1 MWAGWARD
9 GRFEEAL
16 RCGWVA
22 ELDEVGVL
30 IGARDRLDALEREQV
45 WGRLHAGL
53 FGNRPAQSQLDRF
66 VILERLGSGGQ
77 GRVYLAFDPKLARRV
92 AIKLVRPEADGD
104 ASAQEQ
110 LVREAQALAQLAHPH
125 IVAVHDVGTF
135 VSQDE
140 EVVFIVMEYVE
151 GPTLAQW
158 LVAEPRSTDDVLARF
173 EECGR
178 GLAHAHAHGVVH
190 RDFKPSNVV
199 VSGGGCRILDF
210 GLARAPVTPARQH
223 DRRGSSSTTAGTP
236 AYMAPEQHEGGAI
249 DARTDQ
255 YAFCVALWGAL
266 AGERPFGGATS
277 TELAQAKRAGPP
289 LGSDRRGTNR
299 ALLQVCARGLA
310 WDPAQRFAEMSA
322 LLDALARARV
332 ARRRRIGALAIA
344 ALAIAGV
351 VGWRA
356 FDARRT
362 AACAATAAPATALW
376 QDMRGRVEESLR
388 GTGAVFADDTA
399 AWVDGRLDAFVGDW
413 TAEREATCVAERIDR
428 TLDASVAAPRVGCLD
443 AQLQR
448 AEALLGVLAQ
458 ADLRVVT
465 VAVGMAGALPSPAS
479 CREESATAWF
489 AGDDADEVARVLALL
504 DRAGWLRRSGRLDEA
519 MALVDEA
526 DAVGS
531 SRLRSRAQLERAM
544 TLVASGHPHDA
555 EPVAKAAWI
564 AAEEVGNDEH
574 AIRAMTVLGET
585 VAFGRGDLQESLD
598 LGEVAA
604 ARLARAGLGPR
615 DTFAVA
621 RMRAH
626 VANMAGR
633 YAEATTYAEQA
644 VAAARAMAPD
654 HPDVAGALVDLG
666 NVQLRATDYERGL
679 ATYEEAEAIT
689 SSAFS
694 PSHPD
699 LLAIRNG
706 KAGCLRGL
714 GRLPEALA
722 VTDAALALAE
732 AIHGPAH
739 PIVDMLVANRGMLR
753 AGTGDTDGALRDLED
768 ALARKQARLGTDN
781 RELLGPL
788 VELAQ
793 VHVQRGDPQRALAQL
808 DRATQIVETHERVP
822 DPLSAKAFMLRG
834 EVAASLGRTEL
845 ACESF
850 RTALARAEELPAL
863 QTQQTVMR
871 AATGL
876 SRCG

>member
-1 MWAGWARD
+1 M
-9 GRFEEAL
+9 
-16 RCGWVA
+16 A

-45 WGRLHAGL
+45 WGRLQAGL
-53 FGNRPAQSQLDRF
+53 FGSKPAQSQLDRF

-110 LVREAQALAQLAHPH
+110 LVREAQALAQLADPN

-158 LVAEPRSTDDVLARF
+158 LVAAPRSTDDVLARF
-173 EECGR
+173 AECGR

-190 RDFKPSNVV
+190 RDFKPSNVI
-199 VSGGGCRILDF
+199 VSASGCRILDF
-210 GLARAPVTPARQH
+210 GLARAPVSPPSPRAA
-223 DRRGSSSTTAGTP
+223 SSSTTAGTP

-289 LGSDRRGTNR
+289 LPSDRRGTNR

-310 WDPAQRFAEMSA
+310 WAPAQRFADMPA
-322 LLDALARARV
+322 LLEALARARV
-332 ARRRRIGALAIA
+332 ARRRRIAAVVLAMIA
-344 ALAIAGV
+344 IVAF

-356 FDARRT
+356 FDARRR
-362 AACAATAAPATALW
+362 AACTATAASATQLWTDARAPIEHAL
-376 QDMRGRVEESLR
+376 LA
-388 GTGAVFADDTA
+388 TGAVFAADTA
-399 AWVDGRLDAFVGDW
+399 AWVDGRIDTFVREW
-413 TAEREATCVAERIDR
+413 AQERESTCVAERIDR
-428 TLDASVAAPRVGCLD
+428 AIGAEVAAARIGCLD

-448 AEALLGVLAQ
+448 VEALLGVLAQ

-465 VAVGMAGALPSPAS
+465 VAVGMAGALPSAAS
-479 CREESATAWF
+479 CREESATSWF

-519 MALVDEA
+519 TALVDEA
-526 DAVGS
+526 EAVGS
-531 SRLRSRAQLERAM
+531 SRMRSRALLERAM
-544 TLVASGHPHDA
+544 TLVAAGHPHDA

-564 AAEEVGNDEH
+564 AAEERGHDEH

-585 VAFGRGDLQESLD
+585 IAFGRGDLQESLD
-598 LGEVAA
+598 LGEAAA
-604 ARLARAGLGPR
+604 ARLVHAGLGPR

-633 YAEATTYAEQA
+633 YAEATMYAEQA

-666 NVQLRATDYERGL
+666 NVQLRANDYAHGL
-679 ATYEEAEAIT
+679 ATFAEAEAIT

-694 PSHPD
+694 ASHPD
-699 LLAIRNG
+699 LLAIKNG

-714 GRLPEALA
+714 GRLSEALA

-753 AGTGDTDGALRDLED
+753 AGTGDTTGALHDLED
-768 ALARKQARLGTDN
+768 ALARKQARLGSDN

-788 VELAQ
+788 LELAQ
-793 VHVQRGDPQRALAQL
+793 VQAQRGDSQVALAWL
-808 DRATQIVETHERVP
+808 DRATKIVETHEHVP

-834 EVAASLGRTEL
+834 EIAEALGQHEL
-845 ACESF
+845 ACASF
-850 RTALARAEELPAL
+850 RTALARAEDLPAL
-863 QTQQTVMR
+863 QTQQTVAR

-876 SRCG
+876 SRCE